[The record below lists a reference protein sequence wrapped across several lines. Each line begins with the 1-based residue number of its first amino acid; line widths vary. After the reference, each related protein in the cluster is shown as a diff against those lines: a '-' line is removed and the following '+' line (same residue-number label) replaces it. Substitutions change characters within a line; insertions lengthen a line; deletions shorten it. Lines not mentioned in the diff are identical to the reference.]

1 MKELQKEIKRVE
13 GVLKSYENRYKEL
26 TEPTSKECVSEVI
39 SRVRERL
46 YGLYTAK
53 EIIEE
58 EMKRGGVKNGK
69 RI

>member
-58 EMKRGGVKNGK
+58 EMKRGGN
-69 RI
+69 

>member
-1 MKELQKEIKRVE
+1 MKQLQKEIKRVE

-58 EMKRGGVKNGK
+58 EMKRGGN
-69 RI
+69 